1 MPDRPYPP
9 VTSGSGDFF
18 RPNPNEEPKSRVVL
32 YAANT
37 ATIVSSSFAQPSVST
52 AVPLR
57 ALDDENLGAP
67 RPVPLSRFFR
77 RLLVGLMVFGA
88 FCVAAI
94 VILAFFVSPEQTPA
108 QKDAVALLT
117 HLVSVIIGLLV
128 GLFTGKQI

>member
-1 MPDRPYPP
+1 MDIDCPRNRAVCGRQRAGDRTRPQEPCIIAVCYHLPSNQKGQEDARDGRADLPVSCPAKAVGVAIFSASRSGGCFMPDRPYPP

-57 ALDDENLGAP
+57 AL
-67 RPVPLSRFFR
+67 
-77 RLLVGLMVFGA
+77 
-88 FCVAAI
+88 
-94 VILAFFVSPEQTPA
+94 
-108 QKDAVALLT
+108 
-117 HLVSVIIGLLV
+117 
-128 GLFTGKQI
+128 